1 MMQII
6 SNAMLW
12 SNLQEQS
19 SSNEFTFLCF
29 LGNHQ
34 RAWQTKCKMFTLAL
48 SRRNDC
54 LIFWFEDSNNF
65 FTFDQIYLIPI
76 FLMADIFD
84 LKLKESK
91 QSWSHLIKC
100 ETSLQHLQGVLDRLA
115 ASFAPSKGGDE
126 EEEIRWGSRK
136 LEDSLNFQAENP
148 RLVPPAGGSASKPGF
163 AGEADQEETV
173 GSDQVVQTFL
183 TNWNF
188 SKLPCTWQQ

>member
-126 EEEIRWGSRK
+126 EEEIRWGGK
-136 LEDSLNFQAENP
+136 KTW
-148 RLVPPAGGSASKPGF
+148 RLPQFSGRESSAGSATRWVSF
-163 AGEADQEETV
+163 EARVCRRSRSRGNCWQRS
-173 GSDQVVQTFL
+173 GRP
-183 TNWNF
+183 NF
-188 SKLPCTWQQ
+188 SDHIWKQ